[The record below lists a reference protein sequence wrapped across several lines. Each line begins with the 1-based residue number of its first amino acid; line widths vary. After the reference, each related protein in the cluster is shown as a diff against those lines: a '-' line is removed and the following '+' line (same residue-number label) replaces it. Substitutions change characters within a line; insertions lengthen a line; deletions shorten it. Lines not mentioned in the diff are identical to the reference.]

1 MHKLHQLHDIKRLES
16 FENSQN
22 FYQKEYSV
30 QRFLRGVNEESYREK
45 RHSFLEKICLSI
57 LLCNF
62 QMVSDRKNL
71 SLRYVLSIE
80 LDDHYDQENA
90 LNYYYVMEIILMF
103 NPEKGEPSVELY
115 RSQAHNNVYDLTD
128 GDDGA
133 VMLENDE
140 IHLYFTFFI
149 FFFVVVIV
157 AI

>member
-1 MHKLHQLHDIKRLES
+1 MHKLHQLHDIEGLES

-22 FYQKEYSV
+22 FHQKEYSV
-30 QRFLRGVNEESYREK
+30 QRFLGGINEESYREK

-80 LDDHYDQENA
+80 LDDHNDQENA

-140 IHLYFTFFI
+140 VHLYFTFCI
-149 FFFVVVIV
+149 FFVVVIV